1 MRVCVSCD
9 FEKMNLIISFSLFE
23 KELGKPHIGI
33 SLLGYPKKSFL
44 PMTVNKI
51 DFLPPNIASCLCIA
65 IATSLEVD
73 VITAIY

>member
-51 DFLPPNIASCLCIA
+51 DSLPMLHHAYALPL
-65 IATSLEVD
+65 LQVW
-73 VITAIY
+73 

>member
-1 MRVCVSCD
+1 
-9 FEKMNLIISFSLFE
+9 MNLIISFSLFE

-33 SLLGYPKKSFL
+33 SLSGYPKKRFL

-51 DFLPPNIASCLCIA
+51 DSLPPNIASLHICIA
-65 IATSLEVD
+65 IATSLVD

>member
-9 FEKMNLIISFSLFE
+9 FEKTNLIISFSLFE

-51 DFLPPNIASCLCIA
+51 DSLPPNIASCLCIA
-65 IATSLEVD
+65 IATSLVD